1 MKKFALVIMILVSS
15 VSFAFAN
22 QGDVVDV
29 ASPFKATVLVDG
41 LGGPW
46 EVLWGPDNFLWVTER
61 QAKSITRIN
70 PSNGERSVLYTFENA
85 KAVPPHEG
93 VLGLAF
99 APDFMAGENDNFVYT
114 AYTYEE
120 DGKEFARIV
129 RMTYD
134 TKSDKL
140 TNETIILDKMPGN
153 GDHNSGRLRFG
164 PDGKLYYTIGDQGRN
179 QGNYV
184 ALEIQSQQLPTAE
197 QVSAGDFSSYPG
209 KILRMN
215 PDGSIPEDNPVL
227 EGVRSHVYA
236 YGFRNTQGLA
246 FVGDKLFA
254 VEHGPSTDD
263 ELNLI
268 EAGGNYGWPYVAGFQ
283 DNTSYVYANYS
294 KASPELQAKFD
305 SNYIPDGVP
314 IQKETDFT
322 APNLKDPLKTFFTVR
337 NGHNFVDESYAPM
350 YFIGWPTM
358 APSSVAYYPKD
369 GKIKEWRNSL
379 LITTLK
385 SGALYCVR
393 LNGEANDVQGDVIKY
408 FKTNNRYRN
417 VLVAPDT
424 SKIYIATDNVG
435 LALGVN
441 GNPIN
446 DMQNKGAII
455 VIEYAESN

>member
-1 MKKFALVIMILVSS
+1 MKKFLAAGLISLCALS
-15 VSFAFAN
+15 VASAN
-22 QGDVVDV
+22 PGDVVNV

-41 LGGPW
+41 LGAPW
-46 EVLWGPDNFLWVTER
+46 EVLWGPDNYLWVTER

-70 PSNGERSVLYTFENA
+70 PSNGERSVLCTFENA

-99 APDFMAGENDNFVYT
+99 APDFLTGGKDNFLYT

-120 DGKEFARIV
+120 NGKEFARIV
-129 RMTYD
+129 RMKYN
-134 TKSDKL
+134 TKTNKL
-140 TNETIILDKMPGN
+140 GNETIVLDKLPGS

-164 PDGKLYYTIGDQGRN
+164 PDEKLYYTIGDQGHN
-179 QGNYV
+179 QGKYV
-184 ALEIQSQQLPTAE
+184 ALEIQAQHLPTAE
-197 QVSAGDFSSYPG
+197 QVAAGDYSSYPG
-209 KILRMN
+209 KVLRIN

-283 DNTSYVYANYS
+283 DNASYVYANYS

-337 NGHNFVDESYAPM
+337 NGHNFADEHYAPM

-369 GKIKEWRNSL
+369 GKIREWRNSL
-379 LITTLK
+379 LVTTLK

-417 VLVAPDT
+417 VLIAPDT

-435 LALGVN
+435 LALGKVFKEDLTA
-441 GNPIN
+441 GL
-446 DMQNKGAII
+446 
-455 VIEYAESN
+455 V